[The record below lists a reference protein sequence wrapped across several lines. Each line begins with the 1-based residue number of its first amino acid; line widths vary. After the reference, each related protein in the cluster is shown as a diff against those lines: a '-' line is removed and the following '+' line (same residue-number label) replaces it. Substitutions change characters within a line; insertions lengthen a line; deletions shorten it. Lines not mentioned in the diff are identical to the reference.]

1 MNPFAQ
7 LIRYRIQR
15 AFETL
20 DEARLMAE
28 SDHWNGCVNRL
39 YYACFYAVNALL
51 QTNVNSFKLWSLGF
65 EPAVG
70 L

>member
-1 MNPFAQ
+1 MGS
-7 LIRYRIQR
+7 I
-15 AFETL
+15 
-20 DEARLMAE
+20 AE
-28 SDHWNGCVNRL
+28 NSPLLRKIKSL

-70 L
+70 LSEIEDERDYS